1 MKDNNES
8 ASTPLPEDA
17 FTSPKTPIKKRKV
30 RSTSAVSAPVMNEA
44 VNLLRSIQSKKKE
57 KDEYDSF
64 GEQVAIK
71 LRKITSPQARFE
83 AQQIIN
89 KTLFEAEMGMA
100 GYSYNANTHQQTF
113 PNIFPSTNQNYQPQL
128 SPYPLTQSPTLNSQ
142 YSSSS
147 FSASQ
152 SPSSVRSDNIS
163 NNLGGQLELN
173 ENEIREFY

>member
-1 MKDNNES
+1 
-8 ASTPLPEDA
+8 
-17 FTSPKTPIKKRKV
+17 
-30 RSTSAVSAPVMNEA
+30 MNEA
-44 VNLLRSIQSKKKE
+44 VNLLRCIQSKKKE
-57 KDEYDSF
+57 KDEYDLF

-71 LRKITSPQARFE
+71 LRKITSPQATFE
-83 AQQIIN
+83 AQQTIN

-100 GYSYNANTHQQTF
+100 GYPYNANTHQQTY
-113 PNIFPSTNQNYQPQL
+113 PNIFPSRNQNYQPQL
-128 SPYPLTQSPTLNSQ
+128 SPYALTQSPLNSQ

-163 NNLGGQLELN
+163 NNFGGQPELN

>member
-1 MKDNNES
+1 
-8 ASTPLPEDA
+8 
-17 FTSPKTPIKKRKV
+17 
-30 RSTSAVSAPVMNEA
+30 MNEA
-44 VNLLRSIQSKKKE
+44 VKLLRSVQSKKKE

-89 KTLFEAEMGMA
+89 KTLFESEMGMA
-100 GYSYNANTHQQTF
+100 GYSYNANTHQQTY
-113 PNIFPSTNQNYQPQL
+113 PNLFPSTNENYRHQL
-128 SPYPLTQSPTLNSQ
+128 SPYPLTQSPTLNLQ

-152 SPSSVRSDNIS
+152 SPSSVRSDN
-163 NNLGGQLELN
+163 N
-173 ENEIREFY
+173 ENEIRDILNFNVN

>member
-1 MKDNNES
+1 
-8 ASTPLPEDA
+8 
-17 FTSPKTPIKKRKV
+17 
-30 RSTSAVSAPVMNEA
+30 MNEA
-44 VNLLRSIQSKKKE
+44 VNLLRSIQSNKKE

-89 KTLFEAEMGMA
+89 KTLFEAEMGI
-100 GYSYNANTHQQTF
+100 NTHQQTY
-113 PNIFPSTNQNYQPQL
+113 PNIFPSTYQNYQPQL

-142 YSSSS
+142 YSSAS

-163 NNLGGQLELN
+163 NNLGGQRELN
-173 ENEIREFY
+173 ENETFSNFIL

>member
-1 MKDNNES
+1 
-8 ASTPLPEDA
+8 
-17 FTSPKTPIKKRKV
+17 
-30 RSTSAVSAPVMNEA
+30 MNEA

-100 GYSYNANTHQQTF
+100 GYSYNANTHQQTY
-113 PNIFPSTNQNYQPQL
+113 PNIFPSTNENYRPQL

-152 SPSSVRSDNIS
+152 SPSSVRSDN
-163 NNLGGQLELN
+163 N
-173 ENEIREFY
+173 ENEIRNILNFTCNQ